1 MERERDGAKGILTML
16 VCVCLVE
23 GKSTI
28 ESESFKVT
36 YKRSPLEGVT
46 ASAALTPVW
55 QSIVRLTCECKRR
68 RGLIDALPLAKSR
81 LTCAYFSCL
90 PIVDTS
96 LSPDVLKR
104 SKTHLWLC
112 TGACDIESF
121 GSLML

>member
-1 MERERDGAKGILTML
+1 MREAWRTRSGMERERDHVEGILTML

-55 QSIVRLTCECKRR
+55 QSIVRLTCECKRK
-68 RGLIDALPLAKSR
+68 RGLIDALPLAMSQLTWAPFTYLPFIAHDSR
-81 LTCAYFSCL
+81 L
-90 PIVDTS
+90 
-96 LSPDVLKR
+96 
-104 SKTHLWLC
+104 
-112 TGACDIESF
+112 
-121 GSLML
+121 